1 MEHDSALGDRPIA
14 PRPNTC
20 SASRW
25 VIGLAKAICVGTV
38 RSRGAGIGGGE
49 PSGSIG
55 VQVLSADHLT
65 LRYTLTQDGVA
76 RDVAERITITRT
88 ACPYGGARP
97 WFHCP
102 RCARRVAVLY
112 MRQGY
117 FACRHCQ
124 RVAYSS
130 QSRGTID
137 RTWIKQRRIEARLG
151 DGWHRPKGMRQRT
164 YNALLDEL
172 ADCEA
177 RRDEAFALVVKRFMR
192 ASDFGNGPGQ
202 TSTGSKG
209 KPGVQ
214 TGVQANRGTR

>member
-1 MEHDSALGDRPIA
+1 MGKGGARFGAGRPAYRVKAEHLQRIAVGDWARQ
-14 PRPNTC
+14 
-20 SASRW
+20 
-25 VIGLAKAICVGTV
+25 GYL
-38 RSRGAGIGGGE
+38 RGACSFSWGWNRGGV

-55 VQVLSADHLT
+55 VQVHSADNLT
-65 LRYTLTQDGVA
+65 LRYALTQEGVA

-130 QSRGTID
+130 QSCGTLD
-137 RTWIKQRRIEARLG
+137 RTWIKQRKIEARMG
-151 DGWHRPKGMRQRT
+151 DDWQRPKGMRQRT
-164 YNALLDEL
+164 YNALLDKL

-177 RRDEAFALVVKRFMR
+177 RRDEAFVLVVKRFMG

-202 TSTGSKG
+202 K
-209 KPGVQ
+209 
-214 TGVQANRGTR
+214 